1 MADVVGITD
10 VIFMVREVMATHL
23 VCEIDFKEEIIEMV
37 STHYRKIHKITE
49 GARLAINK
57 IGTLEEV
64 ATLAI

>member
-1 MADVVGITD
+1 
-10 VIFMVREVMATHL
+10 MVREVMATHL

-37 STHYRKIHKITE
+37 STHYRKIHKTTE
-49 GARLAINK
+49 DVRLAINK